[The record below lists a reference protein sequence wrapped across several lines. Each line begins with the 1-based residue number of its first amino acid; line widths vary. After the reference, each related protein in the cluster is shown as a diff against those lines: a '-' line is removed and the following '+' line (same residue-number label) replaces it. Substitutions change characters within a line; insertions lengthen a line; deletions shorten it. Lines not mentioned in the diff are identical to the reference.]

1 MIVLISV
8 SIYNRDKENNMA
20 KVKDYIPRLAEQ
32 TLLTKLNS
40 SGCVIVAGPKFCG
53 KSTMCEEFAKS
64 VTALKT
70 TNSIELARADPK
82 SALIGDNPHLI
93 DEWQKAPE
101 IWNVIKDDLDNDYQ
115 FGKYILTGSTTP
127 IDPSKIQNSAAGRIA
142 RMMLRPFT
150 LFESK
155 ESNGMVSLKELFSND
170 YKLNPVYDNQNDV
183 SLSDIAFYICRGGWP
198 ISIKAKKEYA
208 INVTENYYNGL
219 FTIEDE
225 SDEFVE
231 FLRNKNI
238 ELLKLIL
245 KTLARNISTQAK
257 NTSMI
262 ADIIASGE
270 RSKLDDDTFLT
281 YKKTLEDLF
290 ITYDMPAWNLNLRTS
305 VAVRTA
311 PTHHFV
317 DTSIA
322 TSALG
327 IKPADLLADLKSF
340 GLFFE
345 DFAVR
350 DLSVYAESFGA
361 ELKHYR
367 DSSGLEVDAIIKLPN
382 GEYGAVEIKI
392 ASEKNIN
399 EGISSLNAFNKK
411 MINNKL
417 KQPAFKMILT
427 SHGVCKKTEEGIYI
441 VPINLLRN

>member
-1 MIVLISV
+1 
-8 SIYNRDKENNMA
+8 MA
-20 KVKDYIPRLAEQ
+20 KVKDYISRLAEQ

-40 SGCVIVAGPKFCG
+40 SGCVVVTGPKFCG

-70 TNSIELARADPK
+70 TNSIELAKADPK
-82 SALIGDNPHLI
+82 SALIGANPHLI

-101 IWNVIKDDLDNDYQ
+101 IWNVIKDDLDSDYQ

-127 IDPSKIQNSAAGRIA
+127 IEPSKIQNSAAGRITP
-142 RMMLRPFT
+142 MMLKPFT

-155 ESNGMVSLKELFSND
+155 ESSGVVSLSGLFNKEYSFTT
-170 YKLNPVYDNQNDV
+170 VYDNQNLI
-183 SLSDIAFYICRGGWP
+183 SLADIAFYICRGGWP
-198 ISIKAKKEYA
+198 IAVKAKKEYA
-208 INVTENYYNGL
+208 INVTNNYYNGL

-225 SDEFVE
+225 SDEFAE
-231 FLRNKNI
+231 FLKNKNVD
-238 ELLKLIL
+238 LLKLVL
-245 KTLARNISTQAK
+245 RTLARNISTQAK

-262 ADIIASGE
+262 SDIIASGE
-270 RSKLDDDTFLT
+270 RSVLDDDTFLS

-290 ITYDMPAWNLNLRTS
+290 VVYDMPAWNLNLRTS

-327 IKPADLLADLKSF
+327 IKPADLMNDLKSF
-340 GLFFE
+340 GFFFE

-350 DLSVYAESFGA
+350 DLSVYAESLGA

-367 DSSGLEVDAIIKLPN
+367 DSSGLEVDAIVKLPN

-392 ASEKNIN
+392 ASEKNIS
-399 EGISSLNAFNKK
+399 EGISSLNSFSKK
-411 MINNKL
+411 MKDNELKL
-417 KQPAFKMILT
+417 PSFRMILT
-427 SHGVCKKTEEGIYI
+427 SHGSCRKTEDNIYI

>member
-1 MIVLISV
+1 
-8 SIYNRDKENNMA
+8 MA

-32 TLLTKLNS
+32 ILLRKLNS
-40 SGCVIVAGPKFCG
+40 SGCVVVTGPKFCG

-70 TNSIELARADPK
+70 TNSIELARTDPK
-82 SALIGDNPHLI
+82 SALVGNRPHLI

-101 IWNVIKDDLDNDYQ
+101 IWNIIKDDLDADYQ
-115 FGKYILTGSTTP
+115 FGKFILTGSTTP
-127 IDPSKIQNSAAGRIA
+127 IDPSKIQNSAAGRITS
-142 RMMLRPFT
+142 MMLKPFT

-155 ESNGMVSLKELFSND
+155 ESLGIVSLSDLFDKEYSFNT
-170 YKLNPVYDNQNDV
+170 VYDNQNPI
-183 SLSDIAFYICRGGWP
+183 SLIDIAFYICRGGWP
-198 ISIKAKKEYA
+198 IAVKAKKEYA
-208 INVTENYYNGL
+208 IDVTDNYYNGL

-225 SDEFVE
+225 SDEFAE
-231 FLRNKNI
+231 FLKNKNI
-238 ELLKLIL
+238 DLLKLVL
-245 KTLARNISTQAK
+245 KTIARNVSTQAK

-262 ADIIASGE
+262 SDIIASGE
-270 RSKLDDDTFLT
+270 RSILDDDTFLS

-290 ITYDMPAWNLNLRTS
+290 IVYDMPAWNLNLRTS

-327 IKPADLLADLKSF
+327 IKPADLLNDLKSF
-340 GLFFE
+340 GFFFE

-350 DLSVYAESFGA
+350 DLSVYAESLGA

-367 DSSGLEVDAIIKLPN
+367 DSSGLEVDTIIKLPN
-382 GEYGAVEIKI
+382 GEYAAVEIKI

-399 EGISSLNAFNKK
+399 EGISSLNAFAKK
-411 MINNKL
+411 MEDNNLKL
-417 KQPAFKMILT
+417 PSFKMILT
-427 SHGVCKKTEEGIYI
+427 SHGACRKTKDNIFI
-441 VPINLLRN
+441 IPINLLKN

>member
-1 MIVLISV
+1 
-8 SIYNRDKENNMA
+8 MA
-20 KVKDYIPRLAEQ
+20 KVKDYISRLAEQ

-40 SGCVIVAGPKFCG
+40 SGCVVVTGPKFCG

-70 TNSIELARADPK
+70 TNSIELAKADPK
-82 SALIGDNPHLI
+82 SALIGANPHLI

-101 IWNVIKDDLDNDYQ
+101 IWNVIKDDLDSDYQ

-127 IDPSKIQNSAAGRIA
+127 IEPSKIQNSAAGRITP
-142 RMMLRPFT
+142 MMLKPFT

-155 ESNGMVSLKELFSND
+155 ESSGVVSLSGLFNKEYSFTT
-170 YKLNPVYDNQNDV
+170 VYDNQNLI

-198 ISIKAKKEYA
+198 IAVKAKKEYA
-208 INVTENYYNGL
+208 INVTNNYYNGL

-225 SDEFVE
+225 SDEFAE
-231 FLRNKNI
+231 FLKNKNVD
-238 ELLKLIL
+238 LLKLVL
-245 KTLARNISTQAK
+245 RTLARNISTQAK

-262 ADIIASGE
+262 SDIIASGE
-270 RSKLDDDTFLT
+270 RSVLDDDTFLS

-290 ITYDMPAWNLNLRTS
+290 VVYDMPAWNLNLRTS

-327 IKPADLLADLKSF
+327 IKPADLMNDLKSF
-340 GLFFE
+340 GFFFE

-350 DLSVYAESFGA
+350 DLSVYAESLGA

-367 DSSGLEVDAIIKLPN
+367 DSSGLEVDAIVKLPN

-392 ASEKNIN
+392 ASEKNIS
-399 EGISSLNAFNKK
+399 EGISSLNSFSKK
-411 MINNKL
+411 MKENELKL
-417 KQPAFKMILT
+417 PSFRMILT
-427 SHGVCKKTEEGIYI
+427 SHGSCRKTEDNIYI

>member
-1 MIVLISV
+1 
-8 SIYNRDKENNMA
+8 MA
-20 KVKDYIPRLAEQ
+20 KVKDYISRLAEQ

-40 SGCVIVAGPKFCG
+40 SGCVVVTGPKFCG

-70 TNSIELARADPK
+70 TNSIELAKADPK
-82 SALIGDNPHLI
+82 SALIGANPHLI

-101 IWNVIKDDLDNDYQ
+101 IWNVIKDDLDSDYQ

-127 IDPSKIQNSAAGRIA
+127 IKPSKIQNSAAGRITP
-142 RMMLRPFT
+142 MMLKPFT

-155 ESNGMVSLKELFSND
+155 ESSGVISLSGLFNKEYSFTTI
-170 YKLNPVYDNQNDV
+170 YDNQNLI
-183 SLSDIAFYICRGGWP
+183 SLADIAFYICRGGWP
-198 ISIKAKKEYA
+198 IAVKAKKEYA
-208 INVTENYYNGL
+208 INVTNNYYNGL

-225 SDEFVE
+225 SDEFAE
-231 FLRNKNI
+231 FLKNKNI
-238 ELLKLIL
+238 DLLKLVL

-262 ADIIASGE
+262 SDIIASGE
-270 RSKLDDDTFLT
+270 RSVLDDDTFLS

-290 ITYDMPAWNLNLRTS
+290 VVYDMPAWNLNLRTS

-327 IKPADLLADLKSF
+327 IKPADLINDLKSF
-340 GLFFE
+340 GFFFE

-350 DLSVYAESFGA
+350 DLSVYAESLGA

-367 DSSGLEVDAIIKLPN
+367 DSSGLEVDAIVKLPN

-392 ASEKNIN
+392 ASEKNIS
-399 EGISSLNAFNKK
+399 EGISSLNSFSKK
-411 MINNKL
+411 MKESELKL
-417 KQPAFKMILT
+417 PSFRMILT
-427 SHGVCKKTEEGIYI
+427 SHGSCRKTEDNIYI

>member
-1 MIVLISV
+1 
-8 SIYNRDKENNMA
+8 MA
-20 KVKDYIPRLAEQ
+20 KVKDYISRLAEQ

-40 SGCVIVAGPKFCG
+40 SGCVVVTGPKFCG

-70 TNSIELARADPK
+70 TNSIELAKADPK
-82 SALIGDNPHLI
+82 SALIGANPHLI

-101 IWNVIKDDLDNDYQ
+101 IWNVIKDDLDSDYQ

-127 IDPSKIQNSAAGRIA
+127 IEPSKIQNSAAGRITP
-142 RMMLRPFT
+142 MMLKPFT

-155 ESNGMVSLKELFSND
+155 ESSGVISLSGLFNKEYSFTT
-170 YKLNPVYDNQNDV
+170 VYDNQNLI

-198 ISIKAKKEYA
+198 IAVKAKKEYA
-208 INVTENYYNGL
+208 INVTNNYYNGL

-225 SDEFVE
+225 SDEFAE
-231 FLRNKNI
+231 FLKNKNVD
-238 ELLKLIL
+238 LLKLVL
-245 KTLARNISTQAK
+245 RTLARNISTQAK

-262 ADIIASGE
+262 SDIIASGE
-270 RSKLDDDTFLT
+270 RSVLDDDTFIS
-281 YKKTLEDLF
+281 YKKTLENLF
-290 ITYDMPAWNLNLRTS
+290 VVYDMPAWNLNLRTS

-327 IKPADLLADLKSF
+327 IKPADLMNDLKSF
-340 GLFFE
+340 GFFFE

-350 DLSVYAESFGA
+350 DLSVYAESLGA

-367 DSSGLEVDAIIKLPN
+367 DSSGLEVDAIVKLPN

-392 ASEKNIN
+392 ASEKNIS
-399 EGISSLNAFNKK
+399 EGISSLNSFSKK
-411 MINNKL
+411 MKENEL
-417 KQPAFKMILT
+417 TLPSFRMILT
-427 SHGVCKKTEEGIYI
+427 SHGSCRKTEDNIYI

>member
-1 MIVLISV
+1 
-8 SIYNRDKENNMA
+8 MA
-20 KVKDYIPRLAEQ
+20 KVKDYISRLAEQ

-40 SGCVIVAGPKFCG
+40 SGCVVVTGPKFCG

-70 TNSIELARADPK
+70 TNSIELAKADPK
-82 SALIGDNPHLI
+82 SALIGANPHLI

-101 IWNVIKDDLDNDYQ
+101 IWNVIKDDLDSDYQ

-127 IDPSKIQNSAAGRIA
+127 IEPSTIQNSAAGRITP
-142 RMMLRPFT
+142 MMLKPFT

-155 ESNGMVSLKELFSND
+155 ESSGVVSLSGLFNKD
-170 YKLNPVYDNQNDV
+170 YSFTTVYDNQNPI

-198 ISIKAKKEYA
+198 IAVKAKKEYA
-208 INVTENYYNGL
+208 INVTNNYYNGL

-225 SDEFVE
+225 SDEFAE
-231 FLRNKNI
+231 FLKNKNI
-238 ELLKLIL
+238 DLLKLVL
-245 KTLARNISTQAK
+245 RTLARNISTQAK

-262 ADIIASGE
+262 SDIIASGE
-270 RSKLDDDTFLT
+270 RSVLDDDTFIS

-290 ITYDMPAWNLNLRTS
+290 IVYDMPAWNLNLRTS

-327 IKPADLLADLKSF
+327 IKPADLMNDLKSF
-340 GLFFE
+340 GFFFE

-350 DLSVYAESFGA
+350 DLSVYAESLGA

-367 DSSGLEVDAIIKLPN
+367 DSSGLEVDAIVKLPN

-392 ASEKNIN
+392 ASEKNIS
-399 EGISSLNAFNKK
+399 EGISSLNSFSKK
-411 MINNKL
+411 IKENELKL
-417 KQPAFKMILT
+417 PSFRMILT
-427 SHGVCKKTEEGIYI
+427 SHGSCRKTEDNIFI

>member
-1 MIVLISV
+1 
-8 SIYNRDKENNMA
+8 MA

-40 SGCVIVAGPKFCG
+40 SGCVVVTGPKFCG

-70 TNSIELARADPK
+70 TNSIELAKADPK
-82 SALIGDNPHLI
+82 SALIGANPHLI

-101 IWNVIKDDLDNDYQ
+101 IWNVIKDDLDSDYQ

-127 IDPSKIQNSAAGRIA
+127 IEPSKIQNSAAGRITP
-142 RMMLRPFT
+142 MMLKPFT

-155 ESNGMVSLKELFSND
+155 ESSGVVSLSGLFDKEYSFTT
-170 YKLNPVYDNQNDV
+170 VYDNQNLI
-183 SLSDIAFYICRGGWP
+183 SLADIAFYICRGGWP
-198 ISIKAKKEYA
+198 IAVKAKKEYA
-208 INVTENYYNGL
+208 INVTNNYYNGL

-225 SDEFVE
+225 SDEFAE
-231 FLRNKNI
+231 FLKNKNI
-238 ELLKLIL
+238 DLLKLVL

-262 ADIIASGE
+262 SDIIASGE
-270 RSKLDDDTFLT
+270 RSVLDDDTFLS

-290 ITYDMPAWNLNLRTS
+290 VVYDMPAWNLNLRTS

-327 IKPADLLADLKSF
+327 IKPADLMNDLKSF
-340 GLFFE
+340 GFFFE

-350 DLSVYAESFGA
+350 DLSVYAESLGA

-367 DSSGLEVDAIIKLPN
+367 DSSGLEVDAIVKLPN

-392 ASEKNIN
+392 ASEKNIS
-399 EGISSLNAFNKK
+399 EGISSLNSFSKK
-411 MINNKL
+411 MKENELKL
-417 KQPAFKMILT
+417 PSFRMILT
-427 SHGVCKKTEEGIYI
+427 SHGSCRKTEDNIYI

>member
-1 MIVLISV
+1 
-8 SIYNRDKENNMA
+8 MA
-20 KVKDYIPRLAEQ
+20 KVKDYISRLAEQ

-40 SGCVIVAGPKFCG
+40 SGCVVVTGPKFCG

-70 TNSIELARADPK
+70 TNSIELAKADPK
-82 SALIGDNPHLI
+82 SALIGANPHLI

-101 IWNVIKDDLDNDYQ
+101 IWNVIKDDLDSDYQ

-127 IDPSKIQNSAAGRIA
+127 IEPSKIQNSAAGRITP
-142 RMMLRPFT
+142 MMLKPFT

-155 ESNGMVSLKELFSND
+155 ESSGVVSLSGLFNKEYSFTT
-170 YKLNPVYDNQNDV
+170 VYDNQNLI

-198 ISIKAKKEYA
+198 IAVKAKKEYS
-208 INVTENYYNGL
+208 INVTNNYYNGL

-225 SDEFVE
+225 SDEFAE
-231 FLRNKNI
+231 FLKNKNVD
-238 ELLKLIL
+238 LLKLVL

-262 ADIIASGE
+262 SDIIASGE
-270 RSKLDDDTFLT
+270 RSVLDDDTFIS

-290 ITYDMPAWNLNLRTS
+290 VVYDMPAWNLNLRTS

-327 IKPADLLADLKSF
+327 IKPADLLNDLKSF
-340 GLFFE
+340 GFFFE

-350 DLSVYAESFGA
+350 DLSVYAESLGA

-367 DSSGLEVDAIIKLPN
+367 DSSGLEVDAIVKLPN

-392 ASEKNIN
+392 ASEKNIS
-399 EGISSLNAFNKK
+399 EGISSLNSFSKK
-411 MINNKL
+411 MKNNELKL
-417 KQPAFKMILT
+417 PSFRMILT
-427 SHGVCKKTEEGIYI
+427 SHGSCRKTEDNIYI

>member
-1 MIVLISV
+1 
-8 SIYNRDKENNMA
+8 MA
-20 KVKDYIPRLAEQ
+20 KVKDYISRLAEQ

-40 SGCVIVAGPKFCG
+40 SGCVVVTGPKFCG

-70 TNSIELARADPK
+70 TNSIELAKADPK
-82 SALIGDNPHLI
+82 SALIGANPHLI

-101 IWNVIKDDLDNDYQ
+101 IWNIIKDDLDSDYQ

-127 IDPSKIQNSAAGRIA
+127 IEPSKIQNSAAGRITTL
-142 RMMLRPFT
+142 MLKPFT

-155 ESNGMVSLKELFSND
+155 ESSGVVSLSGLFNKEYSFTT
-170 YKLNPVYDNQNDV
+170 VYDNQNLI

-198 ISIKAKKEYA
+198 IAVKAKKEYA
-208 INVTENYYNGL
+208 INVTNNYYNGL

-225 SDEFVE
+225 SDEFAE
-231 FLRNKNI
+231 FLKNKNVD
-238 ELLKLIL
+238 LLKLVL
-245 KTLARNISTQAK
+245 RTLARNISTQAK

-262 ADIIASGE
+262 SDIIASGE
-270 RSKLDDDTFLT
+270 RSVLDDDTFIS

-290 ITYDMPAWNLNLRTS
+290 VVYDMPAWNLNLRTS

-327 IKPADLLADLKSF
+327 IKPADLLNDLKSF
-340 GLFFE
+340 GFFFE

-350 DLSVYAESFGA
+350 DLSVYAESLGA

-367 DSSGLEVDAIIKLPN
+367 DSSGLEVDAIVKLPN

-392 ASEKNIN
+392 ASEKNIS
-399 EGISSLNAFNKK
+399 EGISSLNSFSKK
-411 MINNKL
+411 MKDNELKL
-417 KQPAFKMILT
+417 PSFRMILT
-427 SHGVCKKTEEGIYI
+427 SHGSCRKTEDNIYI

>member
-1 MIVLISV
+1 
-8 SIYNRDKENNMA
+8 MA
-20 KVKDYIPRLAEQ
+20 KVKDYISRLAEQ

-40 SGCVIVAGPKFCG
+40 SGCVVVTGPKFCG

-70 TNSIELARADPK
+70 TNSIELAKADPK
-82 SALIGDNPHLI
+82 SALIGSNPHLI

-101 IWNVIKDDLDNDYQ
+101 IWNVIKDDLDSDYQ

-127 IDPSKIQNSAAGRIA
+127 IEPSKIQNSAAGRITP
-142 RMMLRPFT
+142 MMLKPFT

-155 ESNGMVSLKELFSND
+155 ESSGVVSLSGLFDKEYSFTT
-170 YKLNPVYDNQNDV
+170 VYDNQNLI
-183 SLSDIAFYICRGGWP
+183 SLADIAFYICRGGWP
-198 ISIKAKKEYA
+198 IAVKAKKEYA
-208 INVTENYYNGL
+208 INVTNNYYNGL

-225 SDEFVE
+225 SDEFAE
-231 FLRNKNI
+231 FLKNKNI
-238 ELLKLIL
+238 DLLKLVL

-262 ADIIASGE
+262 SDIIASGE
-270 RSKLDDDTFLT
+270 RSVLDDDTFLS

-290 ITYDMPAWNLNLRTS
+290 VVYDMPAWNLNLRTS

-327 IKPADLLADLKSF
+327 IKPADLMNDLKSF
-340 GLFFE
+340 GFFFE

-350 DLSVYAESFGA
+350 DLSVYAESLGA

-367 DSSGLEVDAIIKLPN
+367 DSSGLEVDAIVKLPN

-392 ASEKNIN
+392 ASEKNIS
-399 EGISSLNAFNKK
+399 EGISSLNSFSKK
-411 MINNKL
+411 MKENELKL
-417 KQPAFKMILT
+417 PSFRMILT
-427 SHGVCKKTEEGIYI
+427 SHGSCRKTEDNIYI

>member
-1 MIVLISV
+1 
-8 SIYNRDKENNMA
+8 MA
-20 KVKDYIPRLAEQ
+20 KVKDYIQRLAEQ

-40 SGCVIVAGPKFCG
+40 SGCVVVTGPKFCG

-70 TNSIELARADPK
+70 TNSIELAKADPK
-82 SALIGDNPHLI
+82 SALIGANPHLI

-101 IWNVIKDDLDNDYQ
+101 IWNVIKDDLDSDYQ

-127 IDPSKIQNSAAGRIA
+127 IEPSKIQNSAAGRITP
-142 RMMLRPFT
+142 MMLKPFT

-155 ESNGMVSLKELFSND
+155 ESSGVVSLSGLFNKEYPFTT
-170 YKLNPVYDNQNDV
+170 VYDNQNLI

-198 ISIKAKKEYA
+198 IAVKAKKEYA
-208 INVTENYYNGL
+208 INVTNNYYNGL

-225 SDEFVE
+225 SDEFAE
-231 FLRNKNI
+231 FLKNKNVD
-238 ELLKLIL
+238 LLKLVL
-245 KTLARNISTQAK
+245 RTLARNISTQAK

-262 ADIIASGE
+262 SDIIASGE
-270 RSKLDDDTFLT
+270 RSVLDDDTFIS
-281 YKKTLEDLF
+281 YKKTLENLF
-290 ITYDMPAWNLNLRTS
+290 VVYDMPAWNLNLRTS

-327 IKPADLLADLKSF
+327 IKPTDLMNDLKSF
-340 GLFFE
+340 GFFFE

-350 DLSVYAESFGA
+350 DLSVYAESLGA

-367 DSSGLEVDAIIKLPN
+367 DSSGLEVDAIVKLPN

-392 ASEKNIN
+392 ASEKNIS
-399 EGISSLNAFNKK
+399 EGISSLNSFSKK
-411 MINNKL
+411 MKENELKL
-417 KQPAFKMILT
+417 PSFRMILT
-427 SHGVCKKTEEGIYI
+427 SHGSCRKTEDNIYI

>member
-1 MIVLISV
+1 MVELILI
-8 SIYNRDKENNMA
+8 SIYNGGEESNMA
-20 KVKDYIPRLAEQ
+20 KINNYIPRLAEQ
-32 TLLTKLNS
+32 TLITKLNS
-40 SGCVIVAGPKFCG
+40 SGCVVVAGPKFCG
-53 KSTMCEEFAKS
+53 KSTMCEEFANS
-64 VTALKT
+64 VTKLKT
-70 TNSIELARADPK
+70 TNSIELAKADPK
-82 SALIGDNPHLI
+82 SALLGDKPHLI

-101 IWNVIKDDLDNDYQ
+101 IWNIIKNDLDDDYQ

-127 IDPSKIQNSAAGRIA
+127 IDPSKIQNSAAGRITP
-142 RMMLRPFT
+142 MMLKPFT

-155 ESNGMVSLKELFSND
+155 ESKGVVSLKDLFSKD
-170 YKLNPVYDNQNDV
+170 YILNSVYDSQNDI
-183 SLSDIAFYICRGGWP
+183 SLRDIAFYICRGGWP
-198 ISIKAKKEYA
+198 ISVKAKQEYA
-208 INVTENYYNGL
+208 INVTENYYKGL

-225 SDEFVE
+225 SDEFAE
-231 FLRNKNI
+231 FLKNKNI
-238 ELLKLIL
+238 DLLILVL

-270 RSKLDDDTFLT
+270 RKKLDDDTFLS

-305 VAVRTA
+305 VAVRNA

-327 IKPADLLADLKSF
+327 IKPDDLLADLKSF
-340 GLFFE
+340 GFFFE

-350 DLSVYAESFGA
+350 DLSVYAESLGA

-367 DSSGLEVDAIIKLPN
+367 DSSGLEVDVIIKLPN

-399 EGISSLNAFNKK
+399 EGINSLNSF
-411 MINNKL
+411 NNKMKENNL
-417 KQPAFKMILT
+417 KQPIFRMVLT
-427 SHGVCKKTEEGIYI
+427 SHGTCKKTEDGIYV
-441 VPINLLRN
+441 VPINLLKD